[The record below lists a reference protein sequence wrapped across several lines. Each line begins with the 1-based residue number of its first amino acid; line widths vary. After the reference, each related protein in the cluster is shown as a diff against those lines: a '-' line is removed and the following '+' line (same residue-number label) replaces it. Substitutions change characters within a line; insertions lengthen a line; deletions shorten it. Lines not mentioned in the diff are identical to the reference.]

1 MADKLKEFLK
11 KIHSSKN
18 EIPEYISIFI
28 RIGKDI
34 IDLKIKKEESNNLK
48 ITAHEKEKKGWYL
61 HSYHIML
68 KNLGLPEDA
77 KNKKILPYLNNPTR
91 IRRDT
96 ATKELLEEIIGKYGE
111 IRAERKK
118 HYFRTERYKVK
129 KEFQMGAKLKGF

>member
-96 ATKELLEEIIGKYGE
+96 STKELLEEIIGKYGE